1 MSARAVVNGVLFRAP
16 ASKTSRAGK
25 PYIFATIREGAGDAV
40 RWWKCFAFSESAI
53 EEFLGL
59 SDGDP
64 IAVAGEFDC
73 ELYSPAGAEA
83 RLSWKIVADAVL
95 SAKARPK
102 ARPKKEP
109 PKRDVG
115 ASGRPSIHQ
124 YQAGLNDDIPF

>member
-1 MSARAVVNGVLFRAP
+1 MSARAVVSGFLFRVP

-25 PYIFATIREGAGDAV
+25 PYIFATIREGAGDAI
-40 RWWKCFAFSESAI
+40 RWWKCFAFSESTI
-53 EEFLGL
+53 DEFLRL

-109 PKRDVG
+109 RKRETR
-115 ASGRPSIHQ
+115 ASGPPSIHQ
-124 YQAGLNDDIPF
+124 HQGRLNDDIPF